1 MIPINSKTLEFIK
14 YHVDDDLPG
23 LILKKRSDP
32 TINYAFAF
40 QQIAS
45 RQKIKIKLPEWSAN
59 FDLIFP
65 SALSVEQASSQT
77 SAIYKSTLFSGDH
90 LIDLSAGFGVDAFYI
105 SKKFKQSTLVEPQ
118 EDLCNILQHNATVL
132 NLKNIKIHNTD
143 AQSFL
148 NNFQVSP
155 NEKITFYIDP
165 DRRGQLGEKLI
176 DIADCE
182 PNILFIKDKL
192 LQLGNQIIIK
202 LSPMID
208 LKQLINSLPELTEI
222 HIIAVSNECKEI
234 LAVLESYKKNEE
246 VNIKTINITKKNSDI
261 FEFQLFKEQESI
273 PQLATELRAYLYEP
287 NSAIMKSGGFKLI
300 GNHYQLEKLSL
311 NTHLYT
317 SNQYIAQ
324 FPGRVFK
331 IEDSLGF
338 QKEELNKKLKKGAS
352 YNLTIRNFPMD
363 INQLKKQIQIKDGG
377 DTYLLAT
384 TMNQKHMIII
394 CTKY

>member
-1 MIPINSKTLEFIK
+1 
-14 YHVDDDLPG
+14 
-23 LILKKRSDP
+23 
-32 TINYAFAF
+32 
-40 QQIAS
+40 
-45 RQKIKIKLPEWSAN
+45 
-59 FDLIFP
+59 
-65 SALSVEQASSQT
+65 
-77 SAIYKSTLFSGDH
+77 
-90 LIDLSAGFGVDAFYI
+90 
-105 SKKFKQSTLVEPQ
+105 
-118 EDLCNILQHNATVL
+118 
-132 NLKNIKIHNTD
+132 
-143 AQSFL
+143 
-148 NNFQVSP
+148 
-155 NEKITFYIDP
+155 
-165 DRRGQLGEKLI
+165 
-176 DIADCE
+176 
-182 PNILFIKDKL
+182 
-192 LQLGNQIIIK
+192 
-202 LSPMID
+202 MID